1 MRISKRKTVILCMM
15 LFGVLFSGCGKEKE
29 TDEASSKVI
38 QISVAPVEAT
48 PTPAPDQVNGAAVT
62 RNGNLTM
69 VNTYLAEQNA
79 SDASISGGADN
90 VSNSS
95 DVNTDSSTQED

>member
-1 MRISKRKTVILCMM
+1 MRINKRKTVILCMM

-48 PTPAPDQVNGAAVT
+48 PTPAPDQVNEAAVI

-79 SDASISGGADN
+79 SDISISQSADN
-90 VSNSS
+90 GSS
-95 DVNTDSSTQED
+95 SLDMNTDSNIQED